1 MSDTP
6 TFVKRTK
13 SKTIRSREE
22 GAENDVPSEPK
33 TVVSNFK
40 NRTKRA
46 KPPQRLSFGAGDE
59 VSLSKVHRQELLLI
73 ADVGLCRRG

>member
-1 MSDTP
+1 MSGTP

-13 SKTIRSREE
+13 SKTIRTREE

-33 TVVSNFK
+33 SVVSNFK

-46 KPPQRLSFGAGDE
+46 KLPQRLSFGAGDE
-59 VSLSKVHRQELLLI
+59 VSLSKSTRKNR
-73 ADVGLCRRG
+73 C